1 MSLIIQILA
10 VAKAALELA
19 KVMIETLSETQ
30 RLRRE
35 LKDRKH

>member
-30 RLRRE
+30 RLRRK